1 MLNTYIYLVISPNG
15 ETRFIK
21 RNDIYNNHY
30 EYLQEFSKQ
39 DDYLRRHSFGL
50 TFSLNDIQTNFMF
63 FQELASENNII
74 IENYKIR
81 SFEKISS
88 LCIYLPDQITKEQE
102 KVISTYDEDLK
113 STEFIFLE
121 SYDSEENKFED
132 IQAEHSGRI
141 STEILHT
148 YLKNHQ
154 QEEFSHSTNTHK

>member
-1 MLNTYIYLVISPNG
+1 
-15 ETRFIK
+15 
-21 RNDIYNNHY
+21 
-30 EYLQEFSKQ
+30 
-39 DDYLRRHSFGL
+39 
-50 TFSLNDIQTNFMF
+50 MF

-81 SFEKISS
+81 SFEKVSS

-121 SYDSEENKFED
+121 SYDTEENKFKD
-132 IQAEHSGRI
+132 IHAQHSGKTN
-141 STEILHT
+141 TEILHT

-154 QEEFSHSTNTHK
+154 QEEFSHSTKTHK

>member
-81 SFEKISS
+81 SFEKVSS
-88 LCIYLPDQITKEQE
+88 LCIYLPDQTTKEQE

-121 SYDSEENKFED
+121 SYDTEENKFKD
-132 IQAEHSGRI
+132 IHAEHSGKI
-141 STEILHT
+141 NTEILHT

-154 QEEFSHSTNTHK
+154 QEEFSHSTKTHK